1 MSPQI
6 TTYSGKFFDITHPD
20 PASICIEDIAHA
32 LSLICRGNGHVTTF
46 YSVGQHCLHI
56 PSASIAC
63 SAPKKHRP
71 VSCRPGWSW
80 PPYCTMRRNVI
91 CPTCPGR

>member
-32 LSLICRGNGHVTTF
+32 LSLICRGNGHVMTF
-46 YSVGQHCLHI
+46 SSVGLTARCDGMLYVRRAPADEAAHADI
-56 PSASIAC
+56 PADGSEITGY
-63 SAPKKHRP
+63 HL
-71 VSCRPGWSW
+71 
-80 PPYCTMRRNVI
+80 
-91 CPTCPGR
+91 